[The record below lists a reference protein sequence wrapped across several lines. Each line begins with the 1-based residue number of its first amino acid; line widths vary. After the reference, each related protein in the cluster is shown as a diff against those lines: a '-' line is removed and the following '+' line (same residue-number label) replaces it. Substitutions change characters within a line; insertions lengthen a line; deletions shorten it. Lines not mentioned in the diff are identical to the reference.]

1 MATSAF
7 FDPRGSQAGRP
18 PPPRFQ
24 FDGRSGNYSYVI
36 GVRDPSIGRFVPQH
50 TAVPFGSKVILDFGS
65 IEGGWL
71 NWQPFD
77 DSKLVPLPYD
87 VPEAIRAVGASP
99 GHGFSLVARL
109 SVLLQQHGLAQM
121 TCGGVIL
128 QNAVKRLR
136 TIYHHAAEASQNMLP
151 VVELRPSRQIAL
163 ASRNGELHAAPEL
176 EIVAWVPR
184 DDNVFGPRIVPPPVP
199 ILTGAEAAKL
209 AASGTANDNPAP
221 ASTQLPWDEQPAQPV
236 NDTASPAAAE
246 RPATPV
252 QPTGAPVEQAANDAA
267 QIANDVFAQMVPA
280 EANNGRP
287 NF

>member
-1 MATSAF
+1 MAISAF
-7 FDPRGSQAGRP
+7 FDPRGSLAGRP

-24 FDGRSGNYSYVI
+24 FDGRSGSYSYVT

-77 DSKLVPLPYD
+77 NSKLVPLPYD

-209 AASGTANDNPAP
+209 TAAGRRTTILRRLRRSSCRGMSIQRSRS
-221 ASTQLPWDEQPAQPV
+221 ASR
-236 NDTASPAAAE
+236 AAE
-246 RPATPV
+246 SPTTSA